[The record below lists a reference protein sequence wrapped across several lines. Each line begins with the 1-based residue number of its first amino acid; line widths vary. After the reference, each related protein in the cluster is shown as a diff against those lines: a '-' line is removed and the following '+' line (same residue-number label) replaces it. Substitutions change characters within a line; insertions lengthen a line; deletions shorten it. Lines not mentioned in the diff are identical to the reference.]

1 MKDDTLF
8 DWGTLSLEEG
18 ESRELA
24 IGPLQLKL
32 RRTSGEIR
40 ISYWRVGEE
49 RRFVH
54 AGGADRWIRWVPAP
68 GWSGELAL
76 TPGLPGR
83 PIVVRPEHEF
93 RLVQD
98 AEARI
103 YVRLPVELQI
113 EALGDRRHTLL
124 QVPTQLLSD
133 TWWGSPESGELHY
146 FLDTQARR
154 TMADDE
160 FMEHLAICPVQLRN
174 GSPED
179 LTVSRIS
186 LQTDYL
192 SLYRDGTHIWSDET
206 TVRYRGA
213 QEDSNLRVSGAPP
226 EEAPEAELIRPAR
239 ERMDRGFRAT
249 TFARQLRSSLGW
261 S

>member
-1 MKDDTLF
+1 MRDDTPF
-8 DWGTLSLEEG
+8 DWGTFTLDEEG
-18 ESRELA
+18 SRELA
-24 IGPLQLKL
+24 IGPLHLKL

-40 ISYWRVGEE
+40 ISYWREGDEN
-49 RRFVH
+49 RFIH
-54 AGGADRWIRWVPAP
+54 AGGQDRWIRWVPAP

-83 PIVVRPEHEF
+83 PVVVRPEHEF

-103 YVRLPVELQI
+103 YVRLPLELHI
-113 EALGDRRHTLL
+113 EALGARRHTLL
-124 QVPTQLLSD
+124 QVATQLLSD
-133 TWWGSPESGELHY
+133 TWWGSTESGELHY

-154 TMADDE
+154 TMAEEE
-160 FMEHLAICPVQLRN
+160 FLEHLAICPLQLRN
-174 GSPED
+174 GSQED

-186 LQTDYL
+186 LQTGYL
-192 SLYRDGTHIWSDET
+192 SLYRDGTRLWSDET

-213 QEDSNLRVSGAPP
+213 QEDSNLRVAGAPP
-226 EEAPEAELIRPAR
+226 AEAPGAELMRAAR
-239 ERMDRGFRAT
+239 ERVDRGFSAT
-249 TFARQLRSSLGW
+249 TFARHLRSSLGW